1 MNILAIAGTKIF
13 SPPLLSFQEVEM
25 EQLTRVLP
33 WPRNKCSCGNE
44 ACTCEQNK
52 PLLKKGELPHS
63 KSQLLCE
70 CCENCKNVKGESKK
84 RPGRKGNND
93 DDDDDG
99 DDAKQGKQEDNP
111 PALLEGPQTVCL
123 RVKGM
128 TCASCV
134 SAIENYV
141 GGQEGVSKVA
151 IALLTEKAEIKYEA
165 DKISKEAVRDA
176 INDLGFEAAI
186 IEDDAAGGE
195 GKVTLIVEG
204 MTCSS
209 CSGSIENVLK
219 GTDGVISASVSHVT
233 NLAKVFLFFSFGKIV
248 YYPPPALTHLL

>member
-1 MNILAIAGTKIF
+1 M
-13 SPPLLSFQEVEM
+13 
-25 EQLTRVLP
+25 
-33 WPRNKCSCGNE
+33 
-44 ACTCEQNK
+44 
-52 PLLKKGELPHS
+52 LKKGELPHS

-84 RPGRKGNND
+84 MPGRKGNN
-93 DDDDDG
+93 DDDG

-176 INDLGFEAAI
+176 INDLGFEAEI
-186 IEDDAAGGE
+186 IEDAAAGGE